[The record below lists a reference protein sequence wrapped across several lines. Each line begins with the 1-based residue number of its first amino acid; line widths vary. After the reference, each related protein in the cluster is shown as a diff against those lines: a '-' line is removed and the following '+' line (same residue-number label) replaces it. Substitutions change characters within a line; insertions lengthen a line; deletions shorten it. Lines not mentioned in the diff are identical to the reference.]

1 MLNGVESRRA
11 LIKKFRKPIYRN
23 FIEAIK
29 RYKLIESGDYIM
41 SCVSGGKDSIT
52 LSLLLDELYRH
63 GERNFKLAH
72 VMMNPGFD
80 DEYVNHIKKIY
91 DELEISLK
99 VFDTDIFKIT
109 KDKAADNPCF
119 LCARMRRGAL
129 YGQAK
134 KIGANKIALGHH
146 CDDVVQT
153 TLMNMFMQG
162 AFRNMLPILD
172 SKNYPGIKLIRPL
185 YLVMEEDII
194 KFRDY
199 IGLESLGC
207 RCVLSEGKIE
217 TSRDK
222 TRELLNELEKKIPGV
237 KKNIQKSIENVYI
250 DTCIKTK

>member
-29 RYKLIESGDYIM
+29 KYKLIESGDHIM

-52 LSLLLDELYRH
+52 LSLLLQELYDH
-63 GERNFKLAH
+63 GERNFKLDH

-80 DEYVNHIKKIY
+80 DDYVNHIKKIY
-91 DELEISLK
+91 EELGLDLK

-109 KDKAADNPCF
+109 KDMAADNPCF

-129 YGQAK
+129 YGQAQ

-172 SKNYPGIKLIRPL
+172 SQNHPGIKLIRPL

-217 TSRDK
+217 TSRDR

-250 DTCIKTK
+250 DTVIKTR